1 MTTKLTMKDLESRLA
16 EQGAKIAEQGTKI
29 TALETLTIDLMLQV
43 QMLGDRIKVLEE
55 NPKPKGRD
63 YGPKSQVKLDDLM
76 AWRIK
81 FGDRSSFAVKDN
93 AEFFG
98 LSRGQ
103 VYSLDKY
110 TFQHINENS
119 FNEGDIPVEV
129 VAE

>member
-1 MTTKLTMKDLESRLA
+1 MTTKLTMKDLES
-16 EQGAKIAEQGTKI
+16 K
-29 TALETLTIDLMLQV
+29 LETLTAQISALETEAIKTLQYCST
-43 QMLGDRIKVLEE
+43 LENRIKVLEE

-63 YGPKSQVKLDDLM
+63 YGPKSQVKLDDLT

-110 TFQHINENS
+110 TFQHINEDS

>member
-1 MTTKLTMKDLESRLA
+1 MTTAKLTMKDLGS
-16 EQGAKIAEQGTKI
+16 K
-29 TALETLTIDLMLQV
+29 LETLTAQISALEAEAIKTLQYCAT
-43 QMLGDRIKVLEE
+43 LEARIKELEAK
-55 NPKPKGRD
+55 PAPKGRD

-81 FGDRSSFAVKDN
+81 YGDRSTFAVKDN

-110 TFQHINENS
+110 TFQHVNEDS
-119 FNEGDIPVEV
+119 FNEADIPVEV
-129 VAE
+129 TAE

>member
-1 MTTKLTMKDLESRLA
+1 MTTKLTMKDLESKLGELA
-16 EQGAKIAEQGTKI
+16 AQISL
-29 TALETLTIDLMLQV
+29 LETEHIKTLTYCNMLEN
-43 QMLGDRIKVLEE
+43 RIKVLEE

-63 YGPKSQVKLDDLM
+63 YGPKSQAKLDDLT

-110 TFQHINENS
+110 TFQHINEDS